1 MEAVKVIVVEVIRE
15 EVRSVSGIH
24 FRLADVNDDLMNNSE
39 KISYMIYPNDELT
52 GGIASIQK
60 FVRMFAIPYQIVLID
75 EGNRENICFLLSE
88 NCADKE
94 EMDSTMGWIADT
106 HPEWVVVDCRNKGT
120 VPKVVGYR
128 IANNLF
134 HARKLALQGEILG

>member
-1 MEAVKVIVVEVIRE
+1 MVEVIRE

-75 EGNRENICFLLSE
+75 GGNRENICFLLSE
-88 NCADKE
+88 NCADN
-94 EMDSTMGWIADT
+94 D
-106 HPEWVVVDCRNKGT
+106 RKGCNYGRWKK
-120 VPKVVGYR
+120 PKKDYS
-128 IANNLF
+128 
-134 HARKLALQGEILG
+134 